1 MSGHDTV
8 LPVLEG
14 DGFMLRSIER
24 DDAGAMLSLLRQPGV
39 ARWWGVYD
47 VDRLE
52 RDFFDQALAY
62 TYVIIVDGE
71 VTGAIQFHEETDPG
85 YKHAGIDVTLGDRY
99 QDRGLGTR
107 ALRRLIRYLIDE
119 RGHHRMTI
127 DPSVHNPRA
136 IHVYEKVGFRPVG
149 VMRKYERDT
158 AGEWSDGLLMDL
170 LAEEFVES

>member
-1 MSGHDTV
+1 MVSRNAVLPILEGNGFSLRPLERADADTV
-8 LPVLEG
+8 
-14 DGFMLRSIER
+14 
-24 DDAGAMLSLLRQPGV
+24 LSLLREPGV
-39 ARWWGVYD
+39 SRWWGVYD
-47 VDRLE
+47 ADKLE
-52 RDFFDQALAY
+52 RDFFDQESAY
-62 TYVIIVDGE
+62 TYLIVAEGE
-71 VTGAIQFHEETDPG
+71 TAGVLQFHEETDPG
-85 YKHAGIDVTLGDRY
+85 YTHAGIDITLGDRF

-136 IHVYEKVGFRPVG
+136 IRVYEKVGFRPVG
-149 VMRKYERDT
+149 VMRKYERNG